1 MSDARSL
8 TPHTTAR
15 RALRRRLLLRML
27 AVTLICGLAGGGLV
41 ALAGVPAAGLLGLLA
56 GGAGFLAAARFWRL
70 EPGVPVLTYHSVS
83 DNAAWLP
90 WRSEISIRPAS
101 LDRQLRLFR
110 RMGMQIVDS
119 ETLVRARLAGRPVP
133 GNWMALHFDDGYLD
147 NWVAA
152 TPILRRHGACAAL
165 FVSTDF
171 IAPPQ
176 PLRPMLGQDG
186 PLRWDGYLSW
196 DELRA
201 LEAEGT
207 FRIEAHGTDHGRIAT
222 GPETVDRLTPE
233 NAGRLS
239 WMQWARMP
247 GDKHDWYL
255 RRNRPVPL
263 GSAVPVS
270 APALAARGWSPET
283 GQESDAAYDAR
294 VRAVLATSREVIA
307 REMGRAPVLFC
318 WPQNQTSD
326 RARALAREAG
336 FLATTAGQARNTA
349 SDPAATLSRVHIGED
364 YAGFR
369 CGWIDDLAVRAQIRC
384 FQGYVGWVAVLGAV
398 GALRRVVR
406 LLARL
411 RPHGRRAGSSAL
423 QEGMS

>member
-152 TPILRRHGACAAL
+152 APILRRHGACAAL

-176 PLRPMLGQDG
+176 PLRPMMGHEE

-270 APALAARGWSPET
+270 APALAARGWSSDT

-349 SDPAATLSRVHIGED
+349 SDRAATLSRVHIGED

>member
-152 TPILRRHGACAAL
+152 APILRRHGACAAL

-176 PLRPMLGQDG
+176 PLRPMMGHEE

-270 APALAARGWSPET
+270 APALAARGWSSDT

-349 SDPAATLSRVHIGED
+349 SDPAATLSRVHIGEH

>member
-1 MSDARSL
+1 MSDARPL
-8 TPHTTAR
+8 TAHTTAR
-15 RALRRRLLLRML
+15 RALRRRLLGGLL
-27 AVTLICGLAGGGLV
+27 SVALICGLSGG
-41 ALAGVPAAGLLGLLA
+41 ALAALTGAAVWAFWLLA
-56 GGAGFLAAARFWRL
+56 AVAGYLAAARLWRL
-70 EPGVPVLTYHSVS
+70 EPGNPVLTYHSVS
-83 DNAAWLP
+83 DDAAWLP
-90 WRSEISIRPAS
+90 WQAEISIRPAS

-152 TPILRRHGACAAL
+152 TPILRRHGACATL

-176 PLRPMLGQDG
+176 PLRPMMGHEE

-255 RRNRPVPL
+255 RRNRPVPM

-270 APALAARGWSPET
+270 APALAARGWSSDT

-294 VRAVLATSREVIA
+294 VRAVLATSRAVIA

-336 FLATTAGQARNTA
+336 FLATTAGQARNAA
-349 SDPAATLSRVHIGED
+349 SDPAAILSRVHIGED

-398 GALRRVVR
+398 GALRRAVR
-406 LLARL
+406 LLART
-411 RPHGRRAGSSAL
+411 RVRGSGAGSGTL